1 MKSCGQNGLDIRNQL
16 VKKVYENGLGEK
28 VRVNEPVTAEE
39 RASLTGERLLNVIK
53 YAPRTYT
60 ESSTFEDLY
69 KLPLV
74 TRIQQARKLGEAL
87 DSRGWK
93 NKQVKSQEH
102 IVNKINLW
110 LNNSSKFRFWLKK
123 HAKHVFNVHMC

>member
-1 MKSCGQNGLDIRNQL
+1 MNLSLRKKEL
-16 VKKVYENGLGEK
+16 VL
-28 VRVNEPVTAEE
+28 
-39 RASLTGERLLNVIK
+39 RAKRLLNVIK
-53 YAPRTYT
+53 YDPRTYT

-93 NKQVKSQEH
+93 NKQVNNVLIKEATASFNRAIATARFNYGLTSESYKKAVQAKKDFLNRGKPHTYKS
-102 IVNKINLW
+102 I
-110 LNNSSKFRFWLKK
+110 
-123 HAKHVFNVHMC
+123 CT